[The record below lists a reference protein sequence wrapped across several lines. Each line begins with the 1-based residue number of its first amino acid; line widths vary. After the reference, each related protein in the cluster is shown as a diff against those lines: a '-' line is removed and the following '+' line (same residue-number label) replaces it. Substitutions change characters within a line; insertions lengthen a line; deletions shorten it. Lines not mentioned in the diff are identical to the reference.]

1 MSAILGVD
9 ALVCG
14 WVGIRYR
21 AGRCRA
27 YGDDTVAIWGPTEDR
42 K

>member
-27 YGDDTVAIWGPTEDR
+27 YGDDTVAIWIPTEDR
-42 K
+42 E